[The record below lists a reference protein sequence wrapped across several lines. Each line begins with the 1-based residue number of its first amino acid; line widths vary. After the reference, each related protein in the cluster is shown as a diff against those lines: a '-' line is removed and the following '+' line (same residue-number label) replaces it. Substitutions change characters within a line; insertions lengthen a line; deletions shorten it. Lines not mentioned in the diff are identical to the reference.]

1 MIAIMT
7 AATTNVAATNVL
19 RLSASH
25 VSLTQSLGLDAGSQH
40 FARKKAVAA
49 KVSGEKTY
57 HQTFLKV
64 KARSKPLYNVREALE
79 NPSNGFQPL
88 RGG

>member
-1 MIAIMT
+1 MLFLYFQFDQNVLLYPPSWATFVSHLLMIAIMT

-40 FARKKAVAA
+40 FARKKAAAA
-49 KVSGEKTY
+49 KVSGEKPIIK
-57 HQTFLKV
+57 HFLK
-64 KARSKPLYNVREALE
+64 
-79 NPSNGFQPL
+79 
-88 RGG
+88 